1 MMKRDGGQVPATQLE
16 MDNHTTDWR
25 RMGDA
30 QSFPLS
36 SNLHV
41 SLPLIAEHWYM
52 ADQAS
57 NNISPAEFQSELNV
71 NAYIALICLTLLFY
85 DYILTADQEI
95 QAYWGARITWATAL
109 FYLNRYV
116 SMIGNAVAIIPG
128 NLWTTKSPRVETCRA
143 VQTYHQYFSI
153 IAQIFVAAL
162 LIMRTYALYERSRR
176 ILFLTTGIALSAVIV
191 GAAILYSG
199 KSNSSDLSDVSKTG
213 CASSLTVSESRRLG
227 FAWMGMLVF
236 DVTIFVLTA
245 AKALAL
251 SREQRGGLF
260 LLLIRD
266 GSLYFL
272 VMVASNCANILTF
285 FYAGP
290 YTRGVATTFTNV
302 ISSVMIS
309 RLMLNLRLHATD
321 TPPLRTGESTTL
333 YDAPI
338 STVVEPYYATSDYN
352 FARSAVSSPA
362 DGRFDDNDIS
372 LEELRTVHREP

>member
-1 MMKRDGGQVPATQLE
+1 
-16 MDNHTTDWR
+16 
-25 RMGDA
+25 
-30 QSFPLS
+30 
-36 SNLHV
+36 
-41 SLPLIAEHWYM
+41 M
-52 ADQAS
+52 ADLGS
-57 NNISPAEFQSELNV
+57 NNISPAEFQSALDV
-71 NAYIALICLTLLFY
+71 HAYISLICLTLLFY
-85 DYILTADQEI
+85 DYFITADQEI

-116 SMIGNAVAIIPG
+116 SMIGNAVPIILE
-128 NLWTTKSPRVETCRA
+128 NFWTTKSPRAEACRA
-143 VQTYHQYFSI
+143 IQTYHQYFSI
-153 IAQIFVAAL
+153 VAQIFVAAL

-176 ILFLTTGIALSAVIV
+176 ILFLTTGITLSAVIV
-191 GAAILYSG
+191 GGAILFSG
-199 KSNSSDLSDVSKTG
+199 KGNSNDLSDVAKAG
-213 CASSLTVSESRRLG
+213 CASSLTVSESRRFG

-236 DVTIFVLTA
+236 DITIFVLTA
-245 AKALAL
+245 SKALVL
-251 SREQRGGLF
+251 SREQRGGLI

-272 VMVASNCANILTF
+272 VIFVSNCANILTF

-352 FARSAVSSPA
+352 FVRSAVSSPT
-362 DGRFDDNDIS
+362 DGRFDYSDIS
-372 LEELRTVHREP
+372 LEDLRRVHREP